1 MDQNMAQALKL
12 LKDKQGLRQLLDSPD
27 TRRMMELL
35 EAQGGV
41 QQAAR
46 AAAAGDT
53 AQLMNMMNK
62 LMAGT
67 EGAQVVERITKQ
79 ADQAGI

>member
-12 LKDKQGLRQLLDSPD
+12 LKDKQGLRQLLESPD

>member
-12 LKDKQGLRQLLDSPD
+12 LKDKQGLRQLLESPD

-62 LMAGT
+62 LMAGA
-67 EGAQVVERITKQ
+67 EGARVVERITKQ